1 MGSGSVL
8 HMVTHS
14 VDNPTASAPTHD
26 ATVRRLGP
34 GVYRAECTRGVDS
47 IESGSRW
54 VGPVREGHWW
64 DARKQAEQDAD
75 EHSGRAPRPVPKGPT
90 PSRPVRI
97 PDRLWLP
104 VVQVADE
111 EGTSAS
117 EVLRQALERDPRVAA
132 ILAGEGALAP
142 VS

>member
-1 MGSGSVL
+1 MTKRKTEPPVQ
-8 HMVTHS
+8 THEQA
-14 VDNPTASAPTHD
+14 VA
-26 ATVRRLGP
+26 RRIGP
-34 GVYRAECTRGVDS
+34 GAYRAECRATEGGCGWDGLLRQ
-47 IESGSRW
+47 
-54 VGPVREGHWW
+54 GHWW
-64 DARKQAEQDAD
+64 EARKQAEQDAD
-75 EHSGRAPRPVPKGPT
+75 EHAGRAPRPAAKGPT

-117 EVLRQALERDPRVAA
+117 AILREALERDPRVAA

-142 VS
+142 VSA